1 MENVSHGKALSS
13 RGHLKVELPQ
23 NGGFSGFRPST
34 HVQTTADKV
43 QQKIHYERVLNDTKV
58 NYDTLTEQSQ
68 VSKLDKSKIQ
78 FSVKAYT
85 TRAGVVDGQGNITI
99 YLDQYNKDDFPVDY
113 VNAKF
118 FVIKS
123 YSEDDVHKSIK
134 YNVWSSTPNGNK
146 KLNSAFEDSRRLAN
160 GDSDSCPIFLFFSVS
175 HFLQLFFSVV
185 YALISSFLFL
195 IWKEFFL
202 NDAVFLLNLLII
214 LLFIE
219 MKVNASGQFC
229 GVAEMTGPVDFHKDM
244 DFWQQDKWNGSFPV
258 KWHIIKDVPNPNFRH
273 IILENNDNKPVT
285 NSRDTQEVCWHIDTL
300 SLVGHY
306 ISFTWPLLVLFS
318 VLVENFFFCFY

>member
-1 MENVSHGKALSS
+1 MPVLLQNGGAQGMENVSRGKALSS
-13 RGHLKVELPQ
+13 RGHIKVELPQ

-43 QQKIHYERVLNDTKV
+43 QQKMHYGRVLNETKV
-58 NYDTLTEQSQ
+58 NSDTSTEQNQ

-146 KLNSAFEDSRRLAN
+146 KLHSAYEDARRLAN

-175 HFLQLFFSVV
+175 QILQLFFSVAYV
-185 YALISSFLFL
+185 LIPSNLLL
-195 IWKEFFL
+195 IWKKFFL
-202 NDAVFLLNLLII
+202 NEYSLSPPPSD
-214 LLFIE
+214 
-219 MKVNASGQFC
+219 
-229 GVAEMTGPVDFHKDM
+229 D
-244 DFWQQDKWNGSFPV
+244 SFN
-258 KWHIIKDVPNPNFRH
+258 H
-273 IILENNDNKPVT
+273 
-285 NSRDTQEVCWHIDTL
+285 
-300 SLVGHY
+300 
-306 ISFTWPLLVLFS
+306 
-318 VLVENFFFCFY
+318 